1 VVRVVLDTNVV
12 VSAYLVPT
20 GKPARILS
28 LARQGKIDICLSEDI
43 LGEIKRTLLRPKLQK
58 IHKATPQEV
67 DRFLRAFTEVVNLV
81 PGTMEVDEVNAD
93 PDDNKVL
100 ACALE
105 GEADFIVSGDHHL
118 TDIVSF
124 RGIPIVKPDAF
135 LGIIAGQS

>member
-12 VSAYLVPT
+12 VSAYLVST

-58 IHKATPQEV
+58 IHKATPYEI

-93 PDDNKVL
+93 QDDNKVL

-105 GEADFIVSGDHHL
+105 SEADFIVSGDHHL

>member
-28 LARQGKIDICLSEDI
+28 LGRQGKIDICLSEDI
-43 LGEIKRTLLRPKLQK
+43 LVEIKRTLLRPKLQK
-58 IHKATPQEV
+58 IHKATPQEI
-67 DRFLRAFTEVVNLV
+67 DRFLRAFMEVVNLV
-81 PGTMEVDEVNAD
+81 PGTMEVDEVDAD